1 MSSPVTH
8 ASYPAPW
15 WKGKGHSKF
24 APQTLP
30 CVAWKWE
37 SLWLMANGSRCCEHC
52 VSLFSLPKKPF
63 SSLSDEFCLTCRWPT
78 QIWGTA
84 VHRFIRPVKRIF
96 FVFFIMVDRVTKL
109 RFARKKLFSLLLWIL
124 DLFLQWFR
132 NVLYRGKSIE
142 ILEQQVYYK
151 EIGYSSTSFPVLLWN
166 ECHISWKLNI
176 VMCTEYQWTCRFEW
190 NCYKQI
196 FGNSA
201 WLQ

>member
-1 MSSPVTH
+1 ML
-8 ASYPAPW
+8 W
-15 WKGKGHSKF
+15 
-24 APQTLP
+24 TL
-30 CVAWKWE
+30 CLTVFTSQEAI
-37 SLWLMANGSRCCEHC
+37 L
-52 VSLFSLPKKPF
+52 KPF
-63 SSLSDEFCLTCRWPT
+63 WWILFNLQVAYTDLRNCCASLHQASKKD
-78 QIWGTA
+78 
-84 VHRFIRPVKRIF
+84 F

-109 RFARKKLFSLLLWIL
+109 RFARKNLFSLLLWIL

-132 NVLYRGKSIE
+132 NVLYRGKSME

-176 VMCTEYQWTCRFEW
+176 VRCTEYQWTCRFEW
-190 NCYKQI
+190 SCYKQI